1 MKKVRL
7 FVCADM
13 TVIDIGSNPI
23 SNFHSVC
30 YREVV
35 ANVVSVNKRVCTF
48 ADSDTMVSYDIATD
62 YCNPYRTTCSKF
74 SLNEENFAKVNWVE

>member
-13 TVIDIGSNPI
+13 TVIDLGESPI
-23 SNFHSVC
+23 KNFMSIS

-35 ANVVSVNKRVCTF
+35 ANVVSIDKKVLVF
-48 ADSDTMVSYDIATD
+48 GDGDVMVSYNIKTD
-62 YCNPYRTTCSKF
+62 YCNPYRSVCSVF
-74 SLNEENFAKVNWVE
+74 SLNEENFVKVRWVE